1 MGRKR
6 GNPAQEAAL
15 EQLLEGLAKVRNVAD
30 VREKCKTALT
40 TTHLWV
46 SVDLLDFPFIRIGG
60 RGGFEM
66 PDIRTHPPHSD
77 RFDGIAK
84 TAYEA
89 CLWSDKYVNRQGNG
103 AAKDSAFVTLPWERW
118 E

>member
-1 MGRKR
+1 MARRR
-6 GNPAQEAAL
+6 GNSAQEASL
-15 EQLLEGLAKVRNVAD
+15 EQLLGGMVKVRKVANA
-30 VREKCKTALT
+30 REKSKTALT

-46 SVDLLDFPFIRIGG
+46 WLDLPDFPLIRIGG

-89 CLWSDKYVNRQGNG
+89 CLWGDRYVNRQGNG
-103 AAKDSAFVTLPWERW
+103 AAKDSAFTTLPWERL